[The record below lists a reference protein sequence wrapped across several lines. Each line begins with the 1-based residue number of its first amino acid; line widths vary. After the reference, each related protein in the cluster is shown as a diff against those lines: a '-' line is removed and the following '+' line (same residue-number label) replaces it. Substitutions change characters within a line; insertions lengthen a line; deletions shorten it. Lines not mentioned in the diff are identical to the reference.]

1 VKKISIERG
10 QDPRNFTLVAG
21 GGAGPLQ
28 ACEVS
33 AALGIREVYVAREA
47 AASCAFGML
56 ITPVRHH
63 YIQSIYKKLRGLTI
77 REFTSW
83 VAALKERA
91 RAENPRP
98 MSFSTFLDLRY
109 RGQQWKLE
117 VEAGEDGFQVEKTEE
132 AFHRR
137 HEALYGFRREY
148 APVETQ
154 AIKLIAEEEMEEFSV
169 RPAARE
175 GKGSV
180 QVGEREIITEGGKKV
195 LAPCYRGS
203 SLLPGLSFQGPSII
217 EEETTTLYVPSGWK
231 AGVDEYGN
239 YRLRRES

>member
-1 VKKISIERG
+1 
-10 QDPRNFTLVAG
+10 
-21 GGAGPLQ
+21 
-28 ACEVS
+28 
-33 AALGIREVYVAREA
+33 
-47 AASCAFGML
+47 ML

-63 YIQSIYKKLRGLTI
+63 YIQSVYKNLRDLKVP
-77 REFTSW
+77 EFTSW

-98 MSFSTFLDLRY
+98 MSFSSLLDLRY

-117 VEAGEDGFQVEKTEE
+117 VEAGEDGFQVGRAEE

-148 APVETQ
+148 APVEVL
-154 AIKLIAEEEMEEFSV
+154 AIKLMAEEEMEEFSV

-175 GKGSV
+175 GEGST
-180 QVGEREIITEGGKKV
+180 QVGEREVVAEGGKRV
-195 LAPCYRGS
+195 LTPCYRGS

-217 EEETTTLYVPSGWK
+217 EEETTTLYVPFGWK

-239 YRLRRES
+239 YRLVREA